1 MISPK
6 FASVLLKGE
15 KHNGE
20 RLDDC
25 FKNMKTVLIYHEN
38 DQIDREIT
46 ANWLASFSDLVG
58 VIVLREK
65 RQRMKKRIEREIRR
79 VGYLRFLDVL
89 AFRFYY
95 KFFLYAK
102 DKKWREETIERFKS
116 IYPAPKD
123 VPVLITHSPNS
134 AEAENFLKKAAADII
149 VARCKTL
156 LKKNIFTL
164 AKTGTVV
171 FHPGVCPEYRN
182 AHGCFWAL
190 AREDYK
196 KVGMTLLQ
204 IDEGV
209 DTGPT
214 FGYYS
219 YDYNPL
225 NESHVVIQ
233 TRVVTENLPELQ
245 TKLKEIYAGKAQ
257 PLDVAGRESNVWGQ
271 PWLTEY
277 FKVKRKAKELARA
290 KPETNKEAKSV

>member
-1 MISPK
+1 
-6 FASVLLKGE
+6 
-15 KHNGE
+15 
-20 RLDDC
+20 
-25 FKNMKTVLIYHEN
+25 MKTVLICHET
-38 DQIDREIT
+38 DEIDREIT
-46 ANWLASFSDLVG
+46 ARWLASFSDLVG

-65 RQRMKKRIEREIRR
+65 RQRLKKRVKREIER
-79 VGYLRFLDVL
+79 VGYWRFLDVL
-89 AFRFYY
+89 AFRLYY
-95 KFFLYAK
+95 KVFLAAK
-102 DKKWREETIERFKS
+102 DERWRKETVERFKN

-123 VPVLITHSPNS
+123 LPILVTHSPNS
-134 AEAENFLKKAAADII
+134 AEAAEFLKEAAADII
-149 VARCKTL
+149 VARCKTI

-204 IDEGV
+204 INEGI

-219 YDYNPL
+219 YDYNAL
-225 NESHVVIQ
+225 SESHIVIQ
-233 TRVVTENLPELQ
+233 TRVVTENLSELRA
-245 TKLKEIYAGKAQ
+245 KLEEIYAGKAQ

-277 FKVKRKAKELARA
+277 FKVKRKAKELVKAELQTRDG
-290 KPETNKEAKSV
+290 AKSI

>member
-1 MISPK
+1 
-6 FASVLLKGE
+6 
-15 KHNGE
+15 
-20 RLDDC
+20 
-25 FKNMKTVLIYHEN
+25 MKTVLICHETDN
-38 DQIDREIT
+38 IDREIT
-46 ANWLASFSDLVG
+46 AGWLASFSDLVG

-65 RQRMKKRIEREIRR
+65 RQRMKKRVKREIQR
-79 VGYLRFLDVL
+79 VGYGRFLDVL

-95 KFFLYAK
+95 KFFLAAK
-102 DKKWREETIERFKS
+102 DEKWRRETIDRFKS
-116 IYPAPKD
+116 IYPASKD
-123 VPVLITHSPNS
+123 VRTLITHSPNS
-134 AEAENFLKKAAADII
+134 AEAENFLKEAAADII

-219 YDYNPL
+219 YDYNAL
-225 NESHVVIQ
+225 TESHIVIQ

-245 TKLKEIYAGKAQ
+245 VKLEEIYAGKAQ
-257 PLDVAGRESNVWGQ
+257 PLDVTGRESNVWGQ

-277 FKVKRKAKELARA
+277 FKVKRKAKDLVKTELQTRDD
-290 KPETNKEAKSV
+290 PKSI

>member
-1 MISPK
+1 
-6 FASVLLKGE
+6 
-15 KHNGE
+15 
-20 RLDDC
+20 
-25 FKNMKTVLIYHEN
+25 MKTVLICHET
-38 DQIDREIT
+38 DKIDREIT
-46 ANWLASFSDLVG
+46 ASWLASFSDLVG

-65 RQRMKKRIEREIRR
+65 RQRMKKRVQREIER
-79 VGYLRFLDVL
+79 VGYQRFLDVL

-95 KFFLYAK
+95 KFFLAAK
-102 DKKWREETIERFKS
+102 DERWRQETIEKFKD

-123 VPVLITHSPNS
+123 VPILFTHSPNS
-134 AEAENFLKKAAADII
+134 AEAEKFLKEAAADII

-204 IDEGV
+204 IDEGI

-214 FGYYS
+214 FGYFS
-219 YDYNPL
+219 YDYNAAS
-225 NESHVVIQ
+225 ESHIVIQ
-233 TRVVTENLPELQ
+233 TRVVIENLPELQ
-245 TKLKEIYAGKAQ
+245 AKLEEIYAGKAQ

-277 FKVKRKAKELARA
+277 LKIKRKAKELAKAELQTRND
-290 KPETNKEAKSV
+290 PKSV